1 MVVFYIIPEGG
12 GQHEPKHSSRRHC
25 QVTSGKCPGLL
36 NKLQNRHTLLA
47 PAGGESVS
55 GAPEVSSCVSV
66 VLTLQDDDSVTL
78 SLSTDEDGR

>member
-1 MVVFYIIPEGG
+1 MSPSTAAGTITQCSGMG
-12 GQHEPKHSSRRHC
+12 
-25 QVTSGKCPGLL
+25 GKCPGSLE
-36 NKLQNRHTLLA
+36 KLQTGYTVLA
-47 PAGGESVS
+47 SAGGESVS